1 MGLYSIYY
9 IPLKKMKKIEGV
21 LKVKEVTTFEL
32 ENWEMEELS
41 VEEVKQF
48 SEVIFASCGI
58 GCGGSSG
65 TQ

>member
-1 MGLYSIYY
+1 V
-9 IPLKKMKKIEGV
+9 KKLEEV